1 MLMLSVVMVT
11 EFQPGVPW
19 KGIPSAGDPESD
31 PFMTPGSVMNPPG
44 PQSLQ
49 DSDHPLLRDNTGT
62 SMLLLL
68 RGNACLSLLL
78 LLSVPLRCSSTPS
91 CYRLTISVKLLVFNL
106 IPNKLFA
113 I

>member
-1 MLMLSVVMVT
+1 MMLMLSVVMVT

-62 SMLLLL
+62 LLLFCCYFCT
-68 RGNACLSLLL
+68 ATPVLLVINPLIFFSSVPLYYRLTLLKL
-78 LLSVPLRCSSTPS
+78 LLST
-91 CYRLTISVKLLVFNL
+91 
-106 IPNKLFA
+106 
-113 I
+113 

>member
-1 MLMLSVVMVT
+1 MMLMLSVVMVT

-62 SMLLLL
+62 LLLFCCCYFCT
-68 RGNACLSLLL
+68 ATPVLLVINPL
-78 LLSVPLRCSSTPS
+78 IFFSSVPLY
-91 CYRLTISVKLLVFNL
+91 YRLTLLKLLST
-106 IPNKLFA
+106 
-113 I
+113 